1 MKRFK
6 AQMNSTAPA
15 LEFWTFSNILHYGIQ
30 TRKNSTSSK
39 LILVFAYSSRKSLCN
54 KHNKRLFFGS
64 DKEISFLGSYIKKS
78 SQRLRDAVKT
88 SFAFEFF
95 QTVKMGKLI
104 TLPYRQQKKCS
115 VQHRFRLVTIQV
127 VTLFILAFFRL
138 IQPSI
143 ETFEENCV
151 NKRRKK
157 ISLTRPNHT
166 HL

>member
-15 LEFWTFSNILHYGIQ
+15 LEFWTFWNILLYGIQ
-30 TRKNSTSSK
+30 TRKNTTSSK
-39 LILVFAYSSRKSLCN
+39 LILACAYSSRECLCN
-54 KHNKRLFFGS
+54 KHNKRLFFDS
-64 DKEISFLGSYIKKS
+64 DKEISY
-78 SQRLRDAVKT
+78 
-88 SFAFEFF
+88 FF
-95 QTVKMGKLI
+95 QILKRAHKDFGMPWKRLLLLNSSKQSKWANLSRSLI
-104 TLPYRQQKKCS
+104 DNRKKCS

-143 ETFEENCV
+143 ETFEENSV
-151 NKRRKK
+151 NKKRKK

-166 HL
+166 QL

>member
-6 AQMNSTAPA
+6 AQMNSKAWA
-15 LEFWTFSNILHYGIQ
+15 CEIWTFSNILHYGIP
-30 TRKNSTSSK
+30 TRKNTTSSK
-39 LILVFAYSSRKSLCN
+39 LILVFAYSSRESLCN

-104 TLPYRQQKKCS
+104 TLPYRQQKKMQRPIPFSPRDDTSGYPLHTCIFS
-115 VQHRFRLVTIQV
+115 LNPTVNWNFRGKL
-127 VTLFILAFFRL
+127 R
-138 IQPSI
+138 
-143 ETFEENCV
+143 E
-151 NKRRKK
+151 
-157 ISLTRPNHT
+157 
-166 HL
+166 